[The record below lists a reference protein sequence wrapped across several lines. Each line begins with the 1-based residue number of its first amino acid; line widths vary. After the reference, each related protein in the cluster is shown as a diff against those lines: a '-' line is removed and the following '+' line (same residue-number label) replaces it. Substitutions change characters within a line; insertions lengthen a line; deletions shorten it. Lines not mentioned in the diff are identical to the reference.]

1 VTPPPHVGPNSPAF
15 DVARAVAGAFADG
28 GTEAAATMLA
38 QAERAP
44 DDEHLWAVI
53 GELVAQLPP
62 DDATAKA
69 LTAVQRNTSAIQNL
83 AKGIATAQADADR
96 ARRPTLFAADQEIER

>member
-1 VTPPPHVGPNSPAF
+1 
-15 DVARAVAGAFADG
+15 
-28 GTEAAATMLA
+28 M
-38 QAERAP
+38 
-44 DDEHLWAVI
+44 WAVI

-83 AKGIATAQADADR
+83 AKGIATAHADADP
-96 ARRPTLFAADQEIER
+96 ARRPTLFAADQETER